1 MFSYFLS
8 VFLIRYDMVKSF
20 RARGAANELKF
31 SCANA
36 VRANKV
42 KFFIISAL
50 VLLAIAVGVFVAVKS
65 HKNYT
70 LYNLREINLD
80 NFYSGVV
87 ASSSAFLSRCLSLL
101 VNVVLICLLSLSSY
115 LFPLACALFV
125 FRAYLFGLNFALIFV
140 FYGIGSLFTAVIIIL
155 PCQLLTLF
163 ALIFFYLILERM
175 NFGCKKYGGAEVN
188 RLTIVICAL
197 VVLLVL
203 NLVET
208 LLLFILSGKVILVI

>member
-1 MFSYFLS
+1 
-8 VFLIRYDMVKSF
+8 MVKSF
-20 RARGAANELKF
+20 RARGAFNELKF
-31 SCANA
+31 SCGNA
-36 VRANKV
+36 VRANKI
-42 KFFIISAL
+42 KFLVISAL
-50 VLLAIAVGVFVAVKS
+50 VLVAMAIGIFVAVKS
-65 HKNYT
+65 HKNYE

-80 NFYSGVV
+80 SFYSGVV

-101 VNVVLICLLSLSSY
+101 VNVVLICLLALSPY

-140 FYGIGSLFTAVIIIL
+140 FYGIGSLFTAVVIIL

-163 ALIFFYLILERM
+163 ALIMFYLILERL

-188 RLTIVICAL
+188 RLAIVLCAIVI
-197 VVLLVL
+197 LLVL

>member
-1 MFSYFLS
+1 
-8 VFLIRYDMVKSF
+8 MVKSF
-20 RARGAANELKF
+20 RAKGIANELKF
-31 SCANA
+31 SCGNA

-42 KFFIISAL
+42 KFFTIVAL
-50 VLLAIAVGVFVAVKS
+50 ALAAIAIGVVVAVKS
-65 HKNYT
+65 HNNFD
-70 LYNLREINLD
+70 LCRLREINLD
-80 NFYSGVV
+80 DFYAGVA

-101 VNVVLICLLSLSSY
+101 VNVVLICLLSLSPY

-140 FYGIGSLFTAVIIIL
+140 FYGIGSLFTAVVIIL

-163 ALIFFYLILERM
+163 ALVMFYLILERM

-188 RLTIVICAL
+188 RFAIVLCAL

-208 LLLFILSGKVILVI
+208 MLLFILSGKVILVI